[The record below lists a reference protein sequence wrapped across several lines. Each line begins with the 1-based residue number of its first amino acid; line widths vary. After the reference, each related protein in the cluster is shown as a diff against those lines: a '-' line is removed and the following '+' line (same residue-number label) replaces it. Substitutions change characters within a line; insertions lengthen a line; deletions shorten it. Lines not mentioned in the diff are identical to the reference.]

1 MEYSKIRELCTSR
14 GISIP
19 QLAEKIGVS
28 KGLYTAIKNETLTVS
43 TLEKIAEALEVPV
56 CTFFESGYSKVS
68 IPIKTLESIIS
79 TARNATSLIRNDGDD
94 FSDLQNSI
102 AKAIIAYLETKV
114 NLGKTNNELVET
126 LMSDQKFLELENL
139 LKQSA
144 NKLDQMRLVRDELK
158 SIEDSLRIHDNVLRG
173 LIPSGLLLELFE

>member
-1 MEYSKIRELCTSR
+1 MEYSKIRELCTSK

-56 CTFFESGYSKVS
+56 CTFFESGYRKVS
-68 IPIKTLESIIS
+68 IPINNLESIIN
-79 TARNATSLIRNDGDD
+79 TARNATSLIRTDGDD

-102 AKAIIAYLETKV
+102 AKAVIAYLETVV
-114 NLGKTNNELVET
+114 NLSKKNKGLIET
-126 LMSDQKFLELENL
+126 LISDQKFIELENL
-139 LKQSA
+139 LKHSV
-144 NKLDQMRLVRDELK
+144 NKLDQMKIVRDELK
-158 SIEDSLRIHDNVLRG
+158 SIDDSLRAHENDLRN
-173 LIPSGLLLELFE
+173 LIPSGIMLGLFE